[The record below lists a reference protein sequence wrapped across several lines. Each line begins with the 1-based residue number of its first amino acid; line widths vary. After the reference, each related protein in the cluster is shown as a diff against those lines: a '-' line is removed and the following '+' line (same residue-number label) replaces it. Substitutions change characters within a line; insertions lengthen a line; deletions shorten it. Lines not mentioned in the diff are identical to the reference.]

1 MDSGVPQGTVLGP
14 TLFTVYIDDLEM
26 EVVAE
31 NLDVIIVKF
40 TPKEQR

>member
-1 MDSGVPQGTVLGP
+1 VDAGVPQGTVLGP